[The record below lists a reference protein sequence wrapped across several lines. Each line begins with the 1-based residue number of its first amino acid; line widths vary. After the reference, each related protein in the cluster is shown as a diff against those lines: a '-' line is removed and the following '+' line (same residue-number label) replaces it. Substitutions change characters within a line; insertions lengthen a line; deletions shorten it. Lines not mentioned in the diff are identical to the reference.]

1 MTQAYDDNGN
11 MKIDEHGEPV
21 TTTDPHWIDN
31 IPVGYYVLEETI
43 CPYEQ
48 GYVQSEAVNIDVLE
62 TGDVQ
67 SFEMEDDFTSIDILK
82 YDTRNGDVIYGDSEA
97 YLKIYRQI
105 LDNKR

>member
-1 MTQAYDDNGN
+1 M
-11 MKIDEHGEPV
+11 DEHGEPE
-21 TTTDPHWIDN
+21 TTTKPHWIDH

-48 GYVQSEAVNIDVLE
+48 GYVQSEAVNIEVLE

-97 YLKIYRQI
+97 YLTLYLSLIHI
-105 LDNKR
+105 